1 MVGRESTPLLQ
12 KNGEGNTYYFEKLE
26 TKGSFFQST
35 ADQDGG
41 KMVETL
47 PPGSNENDFAPRAL
61 GASSKKKIRV
71 SEPVGFFAKLFGG
84 MGRSH
89 KKDLI
94 VAEVRTV
101 KPRKAPI
108 KIEPKVFFSN
118 ERTFLAWMHVSVILA
133 GTSVAI
139 LALSDYDNI
148 GKQLYGLIMLPVAVA
163 FLVYAMYQY
172 VKRSYMIRH
181 KLPGPYDDTVG
192 PTILAIMLMVSIT
205 AQFSIKFI
213 STNTV

>member
-1 MVGRESTPLLQ
+1 MH
-12 KNGEGNTYYFEKLE
+12 NT
-26 TKGSFFQST
+26 Q
-35 ADQDGG
+35 
-41 KMVETL
+41 
-47 PPGSNENDFAPRAL
+47 
-61 GASSKKKIRV
+61 KKIRV

-163 FLVYAMYQY
+163 FLVYAMYQCKFRFDAWMDLFVRTCDARIVCVIALFVCLFVRQLFVLTRQTVFFPY
-172 VKRSYMIRH
+172 VRKSRWPILLSDVKRSYMIRH